1 MWPFTSTRGHR
12 IIAHAITEGFQLMAD
27 KFTDL
32 IAAFN
37 DGTNAVAARI
47 DRLIA
52 ALGNNATD
60 EQIAEMTAL
69 STHLKELGQDPANP
83 VPTPPTIG

>member
-1 MWPFTSTRGHR
+1 
-12 IIAHAITEGFQLMAD
+12 MAD
-27 KFTDL
+27 KFDDL

-52 ALGNNATD
+52 SLGNNASD
-60 EQIAEMTAL
+60 AQIAELTAI

-83 VPTPPTIG
+83 VPTPNDIG